1 MKLTLLLINMNKNY
15 DFIVKLKAS
24 NTGSAV
30 LVKQN
35 DYYYLLTAAHQIVLP
50 VDEEVF
56 GHLLH
61 IVQGKIPGVDAAG
74 VEHAYPGQ
82 L

>member
-1 MKLTLLLINMNKNY
+1 MAIKLTAIANNEILQQCFYCLFQI
-15 DFIVKLKAS
+15 F
-24 NTGSAV
+24 
-30 LVKQN
+30 
-35 DYYYLLTAAHQIVLP
+35 YLLTAAHQIVLP

-56 GHLLH
+56 GQLLH